1 MQTAATKEDIVIRI
15 PKKLYDENVQELLNY
30 IEYKKIV
37 SKSKA
42 TQKDIDSI
50 MSGIKKERKN
60 TMKPLLNK
68 IKQKVK

>member
-50 MSGIKKERKN
+50 MSEIKKERKN